1 MKILLVVAPH
11 NFRDEEYFIPRDI
24 FLKNGF
30 EVFTASI
37 KKETADGIYGGEA
50 RVDFLIE
57 DIKVDDY
64 RAIVFVGGE
73 GAMKYL
79 DSEEVYLF
87 IRKIPASIILSAICI
102 APLILLNAGVLKNR
116 KVTVWSSPL
125 ERTPIKM
132 IEEEAFYLEEEVV
145 CDENIITAKGPE
157 AAEKFTY
164 KIIESCISSN
174 TFWTL

>member
-1 MKILLVVAPH
+1 MKILLIVAPH

-37 KKETADGIYGGEA
+37 KKEVASGIYGGEA

-57 DIKVDDY
+57 DIKIGDY

-79 DSEEVYLF
+79 DNEEVYTF
-87 IRKIPASIILSAICI
+87 IKKIPPSIILSAICI

-125 ERTPIKM
+125 ERTSIKM
-132 IEEEAFYLEEEVV
+132 IEEKGAFYLEEEVV
-145 CDENIITAKGPE
+145 CDKNIITAKGPE
-157 AAEKFTY
+157 VAEKFTY
-164 KIIESCISSN
+164 KIIESLTKNNI
-174 TFWTL
+174 